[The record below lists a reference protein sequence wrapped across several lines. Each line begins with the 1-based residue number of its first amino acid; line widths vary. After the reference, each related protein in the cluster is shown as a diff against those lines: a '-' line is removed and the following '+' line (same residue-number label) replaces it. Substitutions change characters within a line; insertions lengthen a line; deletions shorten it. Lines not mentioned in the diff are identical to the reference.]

1 VPPAKPVKE
10 DQEDRSFVLEQ
21 IRERLRFYSSLTSLG
36 FPRGIE
42 VVSQKPQPVPATPA
56 KNETLEEIRADLGEC
71 TRCRLSEKRRT
82 IVFGVGNPKAELMF
96 VGEGPGHEEDRQGL
110 PFVGA
115 AGQLLTKIIQAIDL
129 TREQVYI
136 ANVVKCRP
144 PNNRDPEPD
153 EVEACRPFLD
163 RQIDAV
169 RPKVI
174 CALGR
179 VSALNL
185 LRTDEGI
192 TRLRGRVFSYRGA
205 KLVPTYHPAFLL
217 RNPGKKREC
226 WEDMKLVKKLL
237 SGG

>member
-1 VPPAKPVKE
+1 M
-10 DQEDRSFVLEQ
+10 DDRTFVLEQ

-36 FPRGIE
+36 FPRNEE
-42 VVSQKPQPVPATPA
+42 VEAPQPKPAASTPSRIS
-56 KNETLEEIRADLGEC
+56 TLEEIRADLGDC
-71 TRCRLSEKRRT
+71 KRCRLWEKRTT

-96 VGEGPGHEEDRQGL
+96 IGEGPGLEEDRQGI

-129 TREQVYI
+129 TREEVYI

-169 RPKVI
+169 GPKVI

-192 TRLRGRVFSYRGA
+192 TRLRGRIFSYRGA